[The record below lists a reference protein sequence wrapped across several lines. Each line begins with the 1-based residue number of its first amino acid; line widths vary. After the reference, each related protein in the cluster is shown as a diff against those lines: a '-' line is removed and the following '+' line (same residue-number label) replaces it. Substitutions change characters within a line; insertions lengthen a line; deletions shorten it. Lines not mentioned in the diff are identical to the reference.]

1 MSVLIFTLA
10 DLSHSMLLNPALN
23 RLNKNSLYFCSIF
36 SSTLFMKEEGLNS
49 LVYSKNVIEL
59 ITVANEFCSFVERS
73 EEIESSDFLSRLQKL
88 LPLLYLKA
96 SLLPA
101 FELEADDELEKYVT
115 EVDYNLIQQKVLRHT
130 GAGDDYQEVFLS
142 GMQFSESALTASISE
157 NVADVYQDM
166 KDLVMSFRTLDEE
179 VMELALSESQR
190 NFAQLWGQKLV
201 NCLRAVHN
209 LIYAE
214 GFSDDDSAPTKKQDK
229 DSKNI
234 NRKPDWLN
242 DRFSYQDGE

>member
-1 MSVLIFTLA
+1 M
-10 DLSHSMLLNPALN
+10 
-23 RLNKNSLYFCSIF
+23 
-36 SSTLFMKEEGLNS
+36 LFMKEEGLNS

-59 ITVANEFCSFVERS
+59 ITVANEFCSFLERS
-73 EEIESSDFLSRLQKL
+73 DEMDSTDFLSRLQKM

-96 SLLPA
+96 SLLPD
-101 FELEADDELEKYVT
+101 FENDADEELEKYVT

-142 GMQFSESALTASISE
+142 GMQFSETALTESIAE
-157 NVADVYQDM
+157 NVADIYQDM
-166 KDLVMSFRTLDEE
+166 KDLILSFRTLNEE
-179 VMELALSESQR
+179 VMELALSESKT
-190 NFAQLWGQKLV
+190 NFTQFWGQKLV

-214 GFSDDDSAPTKKQDK
+214 RNADEDLVADKKK
-229 DSKNI
+229 NRESTNI

-242 DRFSYQDGE
+242 DRFSYQEGE